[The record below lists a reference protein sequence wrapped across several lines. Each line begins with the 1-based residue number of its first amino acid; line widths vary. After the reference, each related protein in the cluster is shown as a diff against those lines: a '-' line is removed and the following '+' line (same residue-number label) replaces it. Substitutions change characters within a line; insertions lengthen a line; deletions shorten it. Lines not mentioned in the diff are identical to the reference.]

1 LRPFA
6 KPNYAFEQHYANG
19 ARPLLYVRFAWVE
32 LTKLLTKINIQM
44 ITIDLNRIREA
55 LPNRAKVSLGKTE
68 KGTPYIE
75 CVVRPSLYE
84 KGTKDEESDI
94 EQVFNWQR
102 EIIGKDNIM
111 EFYTEET
118 GSHWYIYLNR
128 KPMEFVNVENEDI
141 NSFTNMKLIENGALA
156 KQTDV

>member
-1 LRPFA
+1 
-6 KPNYAFEQHYANG
+6 
-19 ARPLLYVRFAWVE
+19 
-32 LTKLLTKINIQM
+32 M

-55 LPNRAKVSLGKTE
+55 LPKRAKVTLGKTD

-75 CVVRPSLYE
+75 CIVRFPSLYE
-84 KGTKDEESDI
+84 KGTKDEEKDV

-128 KPMEFVNVENEDI
+128 KPMEFVNVEDEDI
-141 NSFTNMKLIENGALA
+141 NSFTKMKLVENGALA

>member
-1 LRPFA
+1 
-6 KPNYAFEQHYANG
+6 
-19 ARPLLYVRFAWVE
+19 
-32 LTKLLTKINIQM
+32 M

-55 LPNRAKVSLGKTE
+55 LPKRAKVTLGKT
-68 KGTPYIE
+68 KHGTPFIE
-75 CVVRPSLYE
+75 CIVRFPSLYE
-84 KGTKDEESDI
+84 KGTKEEQQDV

-128 KPMEFVNVENEDI
+128 KPMEFVNVEDGDI
-141 NSFTNMKLIENGALA
+141 NSFTCMKLVENGALA